1 VRMTTKV
8 TSPFQPLAVG
18 DELGRHADLEV
29 ARLCVVAESRDID
42 LARFTGASRE
52 SVARLQLASRTSTW
66 LKPAGT
72 ERTPRKARGRIAV
85 VLKNP

>member
-1 VRMTTKV
+1 MTTKV

-42 LARFTGASRE
+42 LARFTGASVNQLRDY
-52 SVARLQLASRTSTW
+52 SRQAGPRL
-66 LKPAGT
+66 G
-72 ERTPRKARGRIAV
+72 
-85 VLKNP
+85 

>member
-1 VRMTTKV
+1 MTVADHAGADDPDSAITKRAAVSSVRMTTKV

-42 LARFTGASRE
+42 PGTIHRRLA
-52 SVARLQLASRTSTW
+52 
-66 LKPAGT
+66 
-72 ERTPRKARGRIAV
+72 
-85 VLKNP
+85 